1 MFIWQFVLFT
11 ILSESSN
18 ISKIEHR
25 SSSKEVLF
33 VVEDTNEKAEKIESS
48 EHRESFVGECKEFW

>member
-33 VVEDTNEKAEKIESS
+33 VVEDTNEKAEKI
-48 EHRESFVGECKEFW
+48 